1 MRDPRSDGPHD
12 CGGFH
17 GHSAAPAHRNMGP
30 TGCDASMSN
39 CDVPGSDR
47 DASMSGCDV
56 TSSDDVMSAVSV
68 HVRARALWGLTR
80 NLRKPR
86 NTAKCLPTPSLC
98 FCYPS
103 ATSLRFRSG
112 GHPAVKPTAPLS
124 RHYPMM
130 HGTPARVLAQHLGR
144 NLRFKGSPLC
154 DRPRSNSCRHQ
165 CRSRHAPSENA
176 RPVLGQRTMVFT
188 S

>member
-1 MRDPRSDGPHD
+1 MTARIPENIPALLVDWSLVTIMGDMLPPRDPNDDDDEDEEDEEDEDEKKEPPVIRDENAVAVLLLSG
-12 CGGFH
+12 
-17 GHSAAPAHRNMGP
+17 
-30 TGCDASMSN
+30 AS
-39 CDVPGSDR
+39 
-47 DASMSGCDV
+47 
-56 TSSDDVMSAVSV
+56 
-68 HVRARALWGLTR
+68 
-80 NLRKPR
+80 
-86 NTAKCLPTPSLC
+86 
-98 FCYPS
+98 
-103 ATSLRFRSG
+103 SLRFRSG

-165 CRSRHAPSENA
+165 CRSRQAPSEHA
-176 RPVLGQRTMVFT
+176 RPLLGQRTMEFT